1 MSAKTIE
8 ALFISLLLLIPA
20 TISRAQDGAD
30 ESYSPYSVFGIG
42 DISRQGTAYNKGMGG
57 VGIANRS
64 HRFVNY
70 LNPAAVTARDTLSFM
85 MDVGVVNQNKIFR
98 QGSGKSVN
106 NSTNMFNFVATFPIY
121 KKSAFILGITPFSDV
136 GYDFSHPIT
145 DPSVIGNTGNVTY
158 SSEGSG
164 SLYQLFGGMGASL
177 WSNFSVGAELIYV
190 FGNLDKDT
198 RMSFDDNTYRSIYS
212 GYTLQLNAVTG
223 KFGVQYEKPLSNGLT
238 LTAGATYRMGAKLKG
253 YAKGYQY
260 AAVSGVVDTT
270 YNAKRNFTDTL
281 SRSGNNVK
289 LGSEYGIG
297 ISLRKDDLWS
307 LEFDYLFSDW
317 GNSGFDSHRGFSNR
331 GAANFTTTSSQS
343 FRGGFEITPNRND
356 IRYYLR
362 RCTYRIGAY
371 YDTMYYKVNGEQI
384 RQFGLT
390 LGTTLPVFRWYNGLT
405 LGIDLGQKGSTSG
418 RLIKE
423 NYIMFNVGI
432 NIHDIWFQKPKYE

>member
-85 MDVGVVNQNKIFR
+85 MDVGVVNQNKIFK

-164 SLYQLFGGMGASL
+164 SLYQLSGGMGASL

-260 AAVSGVVDTT
+260 SAVSGVVDTT
-270 YNAKRNFTDTL
+270 YNAKRHFTDTW
-281 SRSGNNVK
+281 SRPGNNVK
-289 LGSEYGIG
+289 LGNEH
-297 ISLRKDDLWS
+297 
-307 LEFDYLFSDW
+307 E
-317 GNSGFDSHRGFSNR
+317 RG
-331 GAANFTTTSSQS
+331 
-343 FRGGFEITPNRND
+343 
-356 IRYYLR
+356 L
-362 RCTYRIGAY
+362 
-371 YDTMYYKVNGEQI
+371 
-384 RQFGLT
+384 
-390 LGTTLPVFRWYNGLT
+390 
-405 LGIDLGQKGSTSG
+405 
-418 RLIKE
+418 
-423 NYIMFNVGI
+423 
-432 NIHDIWFQKPKYE
+432 

>member
-1 MSAKTIE
+1 
-8 ALFISLLLLIPA
+8 
-20 TISRAQDGAD
+20 
-30 ESYSPYSVFGIG
+30 
-42 DISRQGTAYNKGMGG
+42 
-57 VGIANRS
+57 
-64 HRFVNY
+64 
-70 LNPAAVTARDTLSFM
+70 M